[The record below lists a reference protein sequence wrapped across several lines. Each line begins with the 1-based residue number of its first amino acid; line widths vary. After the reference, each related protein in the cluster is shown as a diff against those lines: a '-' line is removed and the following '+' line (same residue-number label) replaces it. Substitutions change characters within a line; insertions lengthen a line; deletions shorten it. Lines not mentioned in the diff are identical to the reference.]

1 MKCFESI
8 WGQRCRGPRDEH
20 QITWWR
26 WEHAQSAGSGGDGGA
41 PFETCVWHLIL
52 LTMKDDN
59 AVADANFF
67 FSHGEKCLCLISTC
81 ICGYNYIKKYNVFLL
96 VIYIRIIL
104 NIVPYFCKIV
114 FFILFITT
122 RAYNNIWKP
131 HCYQTLLRLSLQVGK
146 SESTLLR
153 PQPLPFRTVPWGGD
167 RDRAMA
173 VFCIYQLIVVLFI
186 QWTWCCRILLPLPPR
201 LSLMNL

>member
-67 FSHGEKCLCLISTC
+67 FFTWRKMPLPHLYLHLWLQLYKEIQCIFIS
-81 ICGYNYIKKYNVFLL
+81 YIYWNHFKYCALFARL
-96 VIYIRIIL
+96 
-104 NIVPYFCKIV
+104 
-114 FFILFITT
+114 FFILFKTT